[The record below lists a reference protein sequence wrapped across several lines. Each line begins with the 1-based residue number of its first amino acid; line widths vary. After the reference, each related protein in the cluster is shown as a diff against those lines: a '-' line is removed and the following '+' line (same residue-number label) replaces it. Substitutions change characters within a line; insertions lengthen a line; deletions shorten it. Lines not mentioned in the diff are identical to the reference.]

1 MQKIYGQKQQK
12 YADTEAKDIWTG
24 IGCGTVGIAVASD
37 SRGPWFESS
46 HRQNF
51 ILNIYCQLNRKDEGP
66 DIEAKDKWK
75 DRVERCREREREAE
89 TSFVVKFGVGNWS
102 VRNDAAATAG
112 FVHLTNSVTRTG
124 EFLYFGQL

>member
-1 MQKIYGQKQQK
+1 MERQSRKMQ
-12 YADTEAKDIWTG
+12 
-24 IGCGTVGIAVASD
+24 
-37 SRGPWFESS
+37 
-46 HRQNF
+46 
-51 ILNIYCQLNRKDEGP
+51 
-66 DIEAKDKWK
+66 
-75 DRVERCREREREAE
+75 REREAE